1 MMFKPL
7 TFPRYH
13 GAWTTT
19 IRCNKEIPKIC
30 YILESWP
37 NYWNIMDFEQCLFSI
52 GYHICVSKILVIS
65 PYSKSLHIERTMHT
79 FCTMWRTS
87 TTATPKNRPKENI
100 AWWRR
105 KWLFKLLRSMSFF
118 GFSKKNMCPFS
129 LRQVISRGRG
139 VQKIKHQTHY
149 EWIFEA
155 YSANSSFVE
164 KWNGSPLEVFLKENS

>member
-118 GFSKKNMCPFS
+118 GFSKKNMIPFS
-129 LRQVISRGRG
+129 SPSSELHEDERSS
-139 VQKIKHQTHY
+139 KFSNIKHTGRVNFWSVFGQLLFCRKM
-149 EWIFEA
+149 ERF
-155 YSANSSFVE
+155 SS
-164 KWNGSPLEVFLKENS
+164 